1 MLRSPDC
8 IGTPRNDIFPHYC
21 YNPNMIKD
29 CIKKLVDGLDLSSGE
44 SREAMDEI
52 MTGSATPSQI
62 SSLITALRIKGE
74 TPEEISGFAAV
85 MRAHAVQLTPRS
97 DYFVDTCGTGGDIS
111 GTFNVS
117 TVASFIAAGAGIVIA
132 KHGNR
137 AVSSKCGSA
146 DLLEKLGVK
155 IDIPPE
161 KVAQC
166 IDSVGIGF
174 IFAPLFHQAM
184 KHAAPTRKEIG
195 IRTIFNVLGP
205 VSNPAN
211 TKGQL
216 MGVYSEKLTR
226 VMAEVL
232 KGQGCETAMV
242 VHGTDGIDE
251 ISISG
256 RTKIAHLSKGIIKEY
271 FVEPENFGIKKQ
283 PLSSISGGS
292 PEENAVIT
300 KNILEGREKG
310 ARRNVSV
317 LNAAAA
323 IVVGKRASDIKEGM
337 ELAIKALDC
346 GAAAEKLEKLR
357 RFTCS

>member
-1 MLRSPDC
+1 
-8 IGTPRNDIFPHYC
+8 
-21 YNPNMIKD
+21 MIKD
-29 CIKKLVDGLDLSSGE
+29 CIKKLVDGQCLSSLE

-62 SSLITALRIKGE
+62 ASLITALRIKGE
-74 TPEEISGFAAV
+74 TPEEISGFAKV
-85 MRAHAVQLTPRS
+85 MRSHATKLSLRS
-97 DYFVDTCGTGGDIS
+97 DFYVDTCGTGGDVS

-117 TVASFIAAGAGIVIA
+117 TLASIIAAGAGVVIA

-161 KVAQC
+161 KTAEC
-166 IDSVGIGF
+166 IDTVGIGF

-195 IRTIFNVLGP
+195 IRTIFNILGP

-216 MGVYSEKLTR
+216 MGVYCEKLTR

-232 KGQGCETAMV
+232 KDQGCETAMV
-242 VHGTDGIDE
+242 VYGTDGIDE
-251 ISISG
+251 ISVSG
-256 RTKIAHLSKGIIKEY
+256 RTKVSHLAAGNIREY
-271 FVEPENFGIKKQ
+271 YIEPEDFGIKRQ

-292 PEENAVIT
+292 AEENAFIAS
-300 KNILEGREKG
+300 NILAGKEKS
-310 ARRNVSV
+310 ARRDVAL

-323 IVVGKRASDIKEGM
+323 IAVGKKAEDIKEGLL
-337 ELAIKALDC
+337 LAEKSLDS
-346 GAAAEKLEKLR
+346 GAAMEKLEKLR

>member
-1 MLRSPDC
+1 
-8 IGTPRNDIFPHYC
+8 
-21 YNPNMIKD
+21 MIKE
-29 CIKKLVDGLDLSSGE
+29 CIKKLVDGQDLSLAE
-44 SREAMDEI
+44 SQEAMDEI

-62 SSLITALRIKGE
+62 ASLITALRIKGE
-74 TPEEISGFAAV
+74 TPEEITGFAKV
-85 MRAHAVQLTPRS
+85 MRSHAVKLDLKS
-97 DYFVDTCGTGGDIS
+97 EYFVDTCGTGGDVS
-111 GTFNVS
+111 GTFNIS
-117 TVASFIAAGAGIVIA
+117 TIASFIASGAGVIIA

-155 IDIPPE
+155 IDLPSE
-161 KVAQC
+161 KIAEC
-166 IDSVGIGF
+166 IDAVGIGF

-195 IRTIFNVLGP
+195 IRTVFNILGP

-216 MGVYSEKLTR
+216 MGVYSGKLTE

-232 KGQGCETAMV
+232 KNQGCETAMV
-242 VHGTDGIDE
+242 VHGNDGIDE

-256 RTKIAHLSKGIIKEY
+256 STKITHLKDGIMKTYTI
-271 FVEPENFGIKKQ
+271 EPENFGIKKH

-292 PEENAVIT
+292 PEENAEIAI
-300 KNILEGREKG
+300 NILQRKEKG
-310 ARRNVSV
+310 ARADVAV

-323 IVVGKRASDIKEGM
+323 IVVGKKASDIKEGM
-337 ELAIKALDC
+337 ELAKKALHS
-346 GAAAEKLEKLR
+346 GAAFDKLEQLR